1 MQEVDYAELRLQRDK
16 AVSMV
21 EKLEQRISDL
31 FGPEAGQLDA
41 LKAQTVQ
48 AKKGNDSVPARLLI
62 DMPMPNLKFHE
73 IPESWRWGKFVFAGI
88 VCDVRRTGKWAGRRK
103 DISAQKEA
111 QLVNVINA
119 LQRTLQRN
127 EKEVSSAVPLAKY
140 RQASLGKEPPKKL

>member
-1 MQEVDYAELRLQRDK
+1 MPMQEVDYAELRLQRDK

-73 IPESWRWGKFVFAGI
+73 IPES
-88 VCDVRRTGKWAGRRK
+88 
-103 DISAQKEA
+103 
-111 QLVNVINA
+111 
-119 LQRTLQRN
+119 
-127 EKEVSSAVPLAKY
+127 
-140 RQASLGKEPPKKL
+140 